1 MNANFEFFDDD
12 EEDSSKIDLISIQ
25 RAILRNMLRLNPFED
40 DEEETEVEVA
50 GGSTIDKRIL
60 TFKVL
65 VLD

>member
-1 MNANFEFFDDD
+1 
-12 EEDSSKIDLISIQ
+12 
-25 RAILRNMLRLNPFED
+25 MLRLNPFED